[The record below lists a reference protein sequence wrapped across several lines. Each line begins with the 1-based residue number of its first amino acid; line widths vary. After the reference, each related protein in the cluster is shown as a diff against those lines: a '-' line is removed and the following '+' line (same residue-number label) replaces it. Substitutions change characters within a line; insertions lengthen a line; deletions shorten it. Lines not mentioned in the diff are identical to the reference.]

1 MRIEARDGLLDS
13 SGGEVEQRE
22 LAHPTERAPRAGV
35 APQGSPPDQQ
45 PREKRVLPLQPEVT
59 SRFAPLLSTATSSRQ
74 PPGQA

>member
-22 LAHPTERAPRAGV
+22 LAHPTERAPHAGA

-45 PREKRVLPLQPEVT
+45 PWAKRVPLQPGVRA
-59 SRFAPLLSTATSSRQ
+59 RFAPLLSTATSSGQ
-74 PPGQA
+74 PPGQD